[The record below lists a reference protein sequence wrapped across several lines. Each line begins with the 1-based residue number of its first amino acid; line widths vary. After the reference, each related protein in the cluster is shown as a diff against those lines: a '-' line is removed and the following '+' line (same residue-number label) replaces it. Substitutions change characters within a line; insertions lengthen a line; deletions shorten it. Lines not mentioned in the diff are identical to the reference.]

1 MSKFINLVLALVLIS
16 LSFVGM
22 STADD
27 KVTIGETQLVKNT
40 NTTPTAA
47 TALSALN
54 HKIVAGK
61 DNKLFLA
68 VYNNR
73 TANGLNVTVKSGTYF
88 QSGLGDLFRVVPA
101 LTTMLFGPL
110 ESSRFQNATGYII
123 VETNATAAANGT
135 ITSYRLPSS

>member
-61 DNKLFLA
+61 DNRLFLA

-73 TANGLNVTVKSGTYF
+73 TADGLECNRKVWN
-88 QSGLGDLFRVVPA
+88 LFPIRSWRS
-101 LTTMLFGPL
+101 L
-110 ESSRFQNATGYII
+110 
-123 VETNATAAANGT
+123 
-135 ITSYRLPSS
+135 